1 MFFLCTVF
9 SGGASWGGVLW
20 NVEERYWNKQLYFP
34 VTVLHSKCISL
45 ILPDSVTYPACFS
58 VTRTTADHVPSWSE
72 ARWGRACGHLV
83 AVCEASGRSESPC
96 GCRVPGERERGC
108 LWPLWPLCLLLTPP
122 GVPPEHLPS
131 CDVFD
136 PLPPSTF
143 FTFKNSET

>member
-72 ARWGRACGHLV
+72 ARGGRACGHLV
-83 AVCEASGRSESPC
+83 AVCEASGRSDSPC
-96 GCRVPGERERGC
+96 GCRVPGERERRTGTGM
-108 LWPLWPLCLLLTPP
+108 PVTPVTP
-122 GVPPEHLPS
+122 VPPAHAAWSPS
-131 CDVFD
+131 WAPTELWCFR
-136 PLPPSTF
+136 PFAPFHF
-143 FTFKNSET
+143 FYF